1 MEKENIL
8 NVILTKLN
16 ELEKLFSHN
25 NDTPLN
31 FVQAAQY
38 LSISHSHLYKMTS
51 QRKIPFHKP
60 SGKYLYFFKH
70 ELDQWI
76 CRNDELGMMNE
87 EEREQTAD
95 GRPEIGEM
103 KSDSQLGMFDEETEP
118 P

>member
-1 MEKENIL
+1 MEKENKL
-8 NVILTKLN
+8 SFILTKLN
-16 ELEKLFSHN
+16 ELEKLFKRN
-25 NDTPLN
+25 RDTPLN

-70 ELDQWI
+70 ELDAWI
-76 CRNDELGMMNE
+76 HQNDDPKLEDRSQE
-87 EEREQTAD
+87 S
-95 GRPEIGEM
+95 EINIVDNQPG
-103 KSDSQLGMFDEETEP
+103 LFDEEETEP